1 MNQVNHAEVRN
12 RMRMHGITQYEVAR
26 LMGLSG
32 HTTLNQWLNG
42 TKEMPEDFGRRA
54 EAVVNVLERANKA
67 AAHARS
73 KVIEQA
79 GIN

>member
-1 MNQVNHAEVRN
+1 MTQVNHLQVRQ

-26 LMGLSG
+26 LMGQAG
-32 HTTLNQWLNG
+32 HSTLNQWLNG

-54 EAVVNVLERANKA
+54 ETVVNVLERANKA
-67 AAHARS
+67 AAKARS